1 MVLVVD
7 IGNSRTKAAV
17 FEHNSVVFQTVF
29 LYQEI
34 AENFKNIFK
43 NFPKIEH
50 LVISSVKNEE
60 EMLFKMPNHVMK
72 HVIDRS
78 FDFPF
83 ENKYATPHTLGIDR
97 MVLASGA
104 VLMFPDTNRLVIDA
118 GTCITYDWIN
128 NQNEYLGGGISP
140 GLQLRYKSLHSFTDK
155 LPLLSPQFPSKPIG
169 NSTAES
175 IHVGVVMGVIAEIE
189 HHIRLIE
196 SSVEN
201 FTIILTGGDT
211 DFLAKRLKNTIFAN
225 SNFLIESLYHTFQY
239 KIHNG

>member
-17 FEHNSVVFQTVF
+17 FEQDSIVFQTVF
-29 LYQEI
+29 LYTAMQE
-34 AENFKNIFK
+34 NLHNIFVQYP
-43 NFPKIEH
+43 NISH
-50 LVISSVKNEE
+50 LVMSSVKNDA
-60 EMLFKMPNHVMK
+60 EMRLEIPMYVQKV
-72 HVIDRS
+72 VIDRT
-78 FDFPF
+78 FGFPF
-83 ENKYATPHTLGIDR
+83 DNKYATPHTLGIDR

-104 VLMFPDTNRLVIDA
+104 VLKFPNTNRLVIDA
-118 GTCITYDWIN
+118 GTCITYDFIN
-128 NQNEYLGGGISP
+128 DKNQYLGGGISP
-140 GLQLRYKSLHSFTDK
+140 GLSLRYKSLHSFTDK
-155 LPLLSPQFPSKPIG
+155 LPLLAPQFPVNNIG
-169 NSTAES
+169 ASTSES
-175 IHVGVVMGVIAEIE
+175 IHVGIVLGVIAEIE
-189 HHIRLIE
+189 QYINLIK